1 MWEICGIKG
10 SHHSRMFPPKVLHTN
25 NAQKASA
32 LYADP
37 CPYCYTL
44 THIPLPLPPPHL
56 KRDVQAES
64 QAERIAEF
72 ALQWDE
78 PTDVAFVAAHVL
90 DSERGVM

>member
-1 MWEICGIKG
+1 
-10 SHHSRMFPPKVLHTN
+10 MFPPKVLPTN
-25 NAQKASA
+25 RERPERLCS
-32 LYADP
+32 LRRSLSILLH
-37 CPYCYTL
+37 PYP
-44 THIPLPLPPPHL
+44 HPPSPHL